1 MSDGMDTGAAG
12 RGAMNSKGLNAGAS
26 DLDAS
31 GISLSRYETHDNRA
45 HDNEATNRKMW
56 RRLGG
61 LFAQRAALTVVF
73 VVLWALA
80 ASHVPAFVLPGPE
93 KVIQALVN
101 LARSDTF
108 AHDVLTTLMRILIG
122 FVLATVVG
130 TPLGLALGS
139 SRVLAT
145 FFDPL
150 LAVMNTVSSAI
161 WAVFAIIW
169 FGISNATTIFVVFMT
184 AMPLIL
190 TNVWQGS
197 QNVDKLHVDLARS
210 FRMSR
215 AQILRKIYLPTI
227 LPYFFSGARLA
238 FGFGWRV
245 SLVAETLGS
254 SDGIGY
260 RLRQAADL
268 VQTDQ
273 VFAWTLLL
281 VVLMLIFEGGLL
293 KPLERRLFR
302 WKPA

>member
-1 MSDGMDTGAAG
+1 MSQ
-12 RGAMNSKGLNAGAS
+12 
-26 DLDAS
+26 
-31 GISLSRYETHDNRA
+31 
-45 HDNEATNRKMW
+45 ATTPSVW
-56 RRLGG
+56 TL
-61 LFAQRAALTVVF
+61 LAQRLFLAALF
-73 VVLWALA
+73 IALWALA
-80 ASHVPAFVLPGPE
+80 ASRMPAFVLPGPA
-93 KVIQALVN
+93 KVWDAMLT
-101 LARSDTF
+101 LFGTATF
-108 AHDVLTTLMRILIG
+108 LHDVGMTMYRVVMG
-122 FVLATVVG
+122 FLLATLVG

-139 SRVLAT
+139 NRTLAQ
-145 FFDPL
+145 FFEPL
-150 LAVMNTVSSAI
+150 LSVTNTVSSAI

-197 QNVDKLHVDLARS
+197 KNVDKQHIDLARS

-215 AQILRKIYLPTI
+215 TQILRKIYLPSI

-273 VFAWTLLL
+273 VFAWTLTL
-281 VVLMLIFEGGLL
+281 VLLMLALEGGLL
-293 KPLERRLFR
+293 KPMERRLFR
-302 WKPA
+302 WKPI